1 MCFAYWCVGAPLAGD
16 GSAFRKN
23 EYGQQLCEDCGKRL
37 NRCKGKLYKKLPGL
51 ICQEC
56 YNTERSPVSSA
67 LAAPPPAPVASRSH
81 KRKFPFEGRST
92 TTISMTMPPTFNFYS
107 LQQQGWKL
115 LNSSRTT
122 RALCTSWLQLAR
134 DNELKQWEIKR
145 GGFYQ
150 HDTAPSLK
158 CSFLDEKRV
167 RLHQS
172 ADHIARTQLAL
183 VGVNVASLN
192 LAAVKLLR
200 SSYGEGLQEIH
211 YDITTYDQAIKCFTV
226 LIYLTDT
233 LSTAIPTLPMSE
245 MRHCFTDGEKR
256 PSPEALKFLSREKFQ
271 SKRVIAGD
279 MLVLNCAV
287 PHYGVANPDEQ
298 DRYVLFL
305 LYYPSNSD
313 MPDTEQQRYP
323 HGVRS

>member
-1 MCFAYWCVGAPLAGD
+1 MCCAYWCVGAPLAGD

-122 RALCTSWLQLAR
+122 RALCTSWLQLVR

-145 GGFYQ
+145 GGYYQ
-150 HDTAPSLK
+150 HETTKSLI

-167 RLHQS
+167 RLRQS
-172 ADHIARTQLAL
+172 ADRIGRELL
-183 VGVNVASLN
+183 CKGGVMVTTMK
-192 LAAVKLLR
+192 LAAIKELR
-200 SSYGEGLQEIH
+200 SSKEEREQE
-211 YDITTYDQAIKCFTV
+211 DS
-226 LIYLTDT
+226 L
-233 LSTAIPTLPMSE
+233 
-245 MRHCFTDGEKR
+245 
-256 PSPEALKFLSREKFQ
+256 
-271 SKRVIAGD
+271 
-279 MLVLNCAV
+279 
-287 PHYGVANPDEQ
+287 
-298 DRYVLFL
+298 
-305 LYYPSNSD
+305 
-313 MPDTEQQRYP
+313 
-323 HGVRS
+323 